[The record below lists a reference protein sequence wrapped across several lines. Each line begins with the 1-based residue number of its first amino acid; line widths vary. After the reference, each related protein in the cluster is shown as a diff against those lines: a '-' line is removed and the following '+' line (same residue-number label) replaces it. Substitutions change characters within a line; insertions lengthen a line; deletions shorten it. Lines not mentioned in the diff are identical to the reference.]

1 MKKLMKKRENL
12 KIKRDQRKK
21 RRSISQGN
29 VIILQ
34 HLILNQNI
42 SQKGF
47 EMMEKDVIEKK
58 ILIQKIEKKVE
69 VGVEAK
75 VKLQKLAKIK

>member
-12 KIKRDQRKK
+12 KIKRDQKRK